1 MSSLTKSLS
10 LILILVL
17 SVSSP
22 SLLMVKPANAQDG
35 QTPNYLDYIPTPSV
49 PEFSLNF
56 VQSSYNQIVTD
67 PYTGTQTTHQV
78 DNSTIEIIIRNQPF
92 TPYDYGWTIKGQ
104 VVNRSTSLWYDVQT
118 KGHYVHD
125 WSGLYFYTSVPTDA
139 NTQSNFSN
147 YTTITIEQSLANY
160 PANGKVDFRVRAM
173 AGGYFPPV
181 LSSMI
186 NLGLNFISKNSSW
199 SDAQTVTIPATSIS
213 PTATPVPESS
223 WLVIV
228 PLLLSMFSVAVILRH
243 RKQVKKL

>member
-1 MSSLTKSLS
+1 MGCLGKGLASVLILIMAISSLT
-10 LILILVL
+10 
-17 SVSSP
+17 
-22 SLLMVKPANAQDG
+22 LLTVKPANAQDG
-35 QTPNYLDYIPTPSV
+35 QTPNYPDYIPTPSV
-49 PEFSLNF
+49 PEFSLKF

-67 PYTGTQTTHQV
+67 PYTGTQTTQQV

-118 KGHYVHD
+118 KGHYAHD

-139 NTQSNFSN
+139 NTQSNSSD

-160 PANGKVDFRVRAM
+160 PANGTVDFRVRAM

-213 PTATPVPESS
+213 PSPTSTPAVPELS
-223 WLVIV
+223 WLVIG
-228 PLLLSMFSVAVILRH
+228 PLLLSVFSVVVMFRH
-243 RKQVKKL
+243 RKTK